1 MPINPINPIS
11 LTKRYKCKA
20 CKEPYIKE
28 RVSQQVCGATCAIK
42 LIELSRLKK
51 ARQAVARDKR
61 ETKAKL
67 DAMAGKPELKK
78 LLKTALHDYVR
89 QRDYGKPCISCGGQ
103 IAWGSGT
110 TGGVCDAGHY
120 MSVGAHANL
129 QFEPSNIHA
138 QCKHCNSVKGKG
150 GNYAEYR
157 KGLIARCGL
166 AHVEALE
173 CDNEPRKYSKDKLR
187 ELTVFYRA
195 ELKKLRL

>member
-1 MPINPINPIS
+1 VQAIS
-11 LTKRYKCKA
+11 LNKRYKCKV

-28 RVSQQVCGATCAIK
+28 HVSQQVCGAKCAIK
-42 LIELSRLKK
+42 LIELSNSKK
-51 ARQAVARDKR
+51 ARQAATNDKR

-67 DAMAGKPELKK
+67 DAMAGKPKLKK
-78 LLKTALHDYVR
+78 LLKTALHDYIR
-89 QRDYGKPCISCGGQ
+89 QRDYGKPCISCSGQ
-103 IAWGSGT
+103 MAWGSGA

-138 QCKHCNSVKGKG
+138 QCKHCNSAKGKG

-173 CDNEPRKYSKDKLR
+173 CDNEPRKYTHEKLR
-187 ELTVFYRA
+187 QMTADYRA
-195 ELKKLRL
+195 KLKSLRQV